1 MRNFF
6 VSDKQIVPAQ
16 GAPVLGM
23 LVASWPWPC
32 QKYDQTKNGHLEFFS
47 FRKLKVRLGCPM
59 REYCQFWGYKWSQ
72 IGGVVT
78 GLGVY

>member
-32 QKYDQTKNGHLEFFS
+32 QQYDQTKNGHLIFFFS
-47 FRKLKVRLGCPM
+47 GNKSVGYTDRIGGLRLGP
-59 REYCQFWGYKWSQ
+59 YSQDWGAY
-72 IGGVVT
+72 
-78 GLGVY
+78 

>member
-32 QKYDQTKNGHLEFFS
+32 QKYDQTKSGDLIHGNLQFYLFGSAFVYLFFDHLRFD
-47 FRKLKVRLGCPM
+47 KCQTLGK
-59 REYCQFWGYKWSQ
+59 F
-72 IGGVVT
+72 
-78 GLGVY
+78 

>member
-32 QKYDQTKNGHLEFFS
+32 QKYDQTKKRASGE
-47 FRKLKVRLGCPM
+47 RKKSEVKSP
-59 REYCQFWGYKWSQ
+59 
-72 IGGVVT
+72 IGVS
-78 GLGVY
+78 GLGG

>member
-32 QKYDQTKNGHLEFFS
+32 QKYDQTKNGHLDFFFS
-47 FRKLKVRLGCPM
+47 EIKSP
-59 REYCQFWGYKWSQ
+59 
-72 IGGVVT
+72 IGVSD
-78 GLGVY
+78 